1 MKHLALLA
9 LFAALPAYA
18 AIEGYDWD
26 TGNYVEIN
34 AQWLTEGDNVEMY
47 DYDTGD
53 YHDVDIQSVDRYG
66 LTVEAEVYDNTTGE
80 YRTID
85 LEK

>member
-9 LFAALPAYA
+9 LFASLPSFAE
-18 AIEGYDWD
+18 IEGYDWD
-26 TGNYVEIN
+26 TKNFVEIESK
-34 AQWLTEGDNVEMY
+34 WLSEGDNVEMY
-47 DYDTGD
+47 DHNTNS
-53 YHDVDIQSVDRYG
+53 YHDVEVQSIDRFG

>member
-1 MKHLALLA
+1 MKYLALLA
-9 LFAALPAYA
+9 LFASLPALA
-18 AIEGYDWD
+18 EIEGYDWG
-26 TGNYVEIN
+26 TSNYVEID
-34 AQWLTEGDNVEMY
+34 ATSITEGDTVEMY

-66 LTVEAEVYDNTTGE
+66 LTVEAEIYDNTTGE
-80 YRTID
+80 HRTID